1 MNPWLIAY
9 IVSVPL
15 TYLAVRS
22 LDRSV
27 YPYSRWTVLDRFIV
41 ALLSFLSPLMLFMVG
56 ILYLA
61 LVVDWNKEAKW

>member
-15 TYLAVRS
+15 TYLGVRS
-22 LDRSV
+22 LALSV
-27 YPYSRWTVLDRFIV
+27 CPHSRWTVLDRVIV

-61 LVVDWNKEAKW
+61 LVVDWDKEAKW